1 LDKAINMNQTAQ
13 KPKATTQKFIEIS
26 DIVDNVVLFTSGNAC
41 SVIEVQATNF
51 TLLSEEEQNAK
62 ILAYAS
68 LINSLS
74 FPIQIFIRSK
84 KIDISSYLKLLED
97 EVNKSQSEIL
107 KDQINQYKAFIQEL
121 VKINEVLDKK
131 FYISLS
137 YSPLEGGMGL
147 NRDNLYKSAKA
158 KLATKIESMQAMLH
172 RINLPARTLGKE
184 ELTKLF
190 SEIYNGN
197 PEDVNEATS
206 KTASSTMTIQKRG
219 TSLADKIAPP
229 SVEIDF
235 NFIRVGGRY
244 YKTFFI
250 VGYPRYVSANWMS
263 PVIDFSH
270 SLNISIFIYP
280 TSSAD
285 VLSDLRRKTAELEA
299 TIASQLDQG
308 LVVDA
313 KVQAALEDALGLT
326 EELAKG
332 VERFYQMSLYITL
345 YSESLPELEQASK
358 RLESTFSSLLILP
371 KLATLQMEEGF
382 KSSIPY
388 STDNLFITR
397 NMDTTAISST
407 FPFTSATLTQDK
419 GIMYGLNQQ
428 NGSLIIFDRFS
439 LENANEVVF
448 GKSGSGK
455 SFLIKLEAM
464 RQFMFGTE
472 IIIID
477 PEGEYESITKTFGGE
492 YVSFTTDSPIKINP
506 FDLSGMYVEGENEL
520 GLKILSLHGL
530 LKIVLGELDATHDAI
545 LDRALVETYRQKG
558 ITTDPAT
565 QKNQPPLME
574 DLYKVLLGMED
585 QTAGELALRLEKFI
599 KGSLSGLFNQQSNFD
614 IKNPF
619 TSFSVKALE
628 DELRPIAM
636 HIILDFVW
644 TKVRKSLKKRLLI
657 LDEAWY
663 LTKYEDSA
671 SFVYGIAKRARKYY
685 LALTT
690 ATQDVQDFLSTD
702 YGKAILS
709 NSSIQILLKQSPT
722 EIDTVS
728 RVFYLSQGEK
738 DLLTS
743 VGVGEGL
750 FFAGQNHVV
759 VKITAAPY
767 EQKLATSNPREVLE
781 MWKKNAQSRTVV
793 DQQTELTGRPDQ
805 IITPAQQQVPITQ
818 PEALQT
824 EQRSPAYIDYT
835 QSSTVEPVPPQQPPF
850 PATQTQSVTNPEIN
864 SSANS
869 ISPTN
874 PNIQNSFSLPELSE
888 PEIF

>member
-1 LDKAINMNQTAQ
+1 MFFSNTK
-13 KPKATTQKFIEIS
+13 KP
-26 DIVDNVVLFTSGNAC
+26 N
-41 SVIEVQATNF
+41 
-51 TLLSEEEQNAK
+51 LSQ
-62 ILAYAS
+62 
-68 LINSLS
+68 
-74 FPIQIFIRSK
+74 P
-84 KIDISSYLKLLED
+84 
-97 EVNKSQSEIL
+97 
-107 KDQINQYKAFIQEL
+107 
-121 VKINEVLDKK
+121 
-131 FYISLS
+131 
-137 YSPLEGGMGL
+137 
-147 NRDNLYKSAKA
+147 
-158 KLATKIESMQAMLH
+158 
-172 RINLPARTLGKE
+172 
-184 ELTKLF
+184 
-190 SEIYNGN
+190 
-197 PEDVNEATS
+197 VNEGPAPS
-206 KTASSTMTIQKRG
+206 AENLQKST
-219 TSLADKIAPP
+219 TSLADIIAPS

-235 NFIRVGGRY
+235 NFIRVGERY
-244 YKTFFI
+244 YKTFFA
-250 VGYPRYVSANWMS
+250 VGYPRYVSANWLS

-270 SLNISIFIYP
+270 SLNISMFIYP
-280 TSSAD
+280 TSSSD
-285 VLSDLRRKTAELEA
+285 VLSDLRRKTAEMEA
-299 TIASQLDQG
+299 TISSQIEQG

-313 KVQAALEDALGLT
+313 KVQAALEDAQGLT

-332 VERFYQMSLYITL
+332 VERFFQMSLYITL
-345 YSESLPELEQASK
+345 YSESLPELEQAS
-358 RLESTFSSLLILP
+358 RRMESTLASLLIFP

-382 KSSIPY
+382 KSTIPY
-388 STDNLFITR
+388 GTDSLFLPR
-397 NMDTTAISST
+397 NMDTTSIAST
-407 FPFTSATLTQDK
+407 FPFSSATLTQNK
-419 GIMYGLNQQ
+419 GIVYGLNQQ
-428 NGSLIIFDRFS
+428 NGSLIIFDRYS

-492 YVSFTTDSPIKINP
+492 YVSFTANSPIKINP
-506 FDLSGMYVEGENEL
+506 FDLSGMYTEGENEL

-558 ITTDPAT
+558 ITTDPET

-585 QTAGELALRLEKFI
+585 PNASELALRLEKFI

-728 RVFYLSQGEK
+728 QVFYLSQGEK
-738 DLLTS
+738 DMLVS

-759 VKITAAPY
+759 VRVVAATY
-767 EQKLATSNPREVLE
+767 EQELATSNPQEIKE
-781 MWKKNAQSRTVV
+781 MQERNAARQSELNSLSQSA
-793 DQQTELTGRPDQ
+793 DQTTPT
-805 IITPAQQQVPITQ
+805 IIPVQ
-818 PEALQT
+818 PLN
-824 EQRSPAYIDYT
+824 
-835 QSSTVEPVPPQQPPF
+835 
-850 PATQTQSVTNPEIN
+850 SVSETNPALETQLKN
-864 SSANS
+864 D
-869 ISPTN
+869 
-874 PNIQNSFSLPELSE
+874 LPVSGKQE